1 MHIIP
6 FLRGEPVLPCDID
19 NVAYRTFLDASA
31 SGSRIVDHLSIEIHG
46 GRSATIE
53 IVCFTATEILHDP
66 GKLVEGKPITFGSS
80 AVSKTGQKDGR
91 VIEIDICDVDL
102 GVGQGLLGDGDTD
115 TISGVGAIGDHSG
128 RIVTI

>member
-6 FLRGEPVLPCDID
+6 FLRGEPVLLCDID

-53 IVCFTATEILHDP
+53 IVSFTATEILHDP
-66 GKLVEGKPITFGSS
+66 GKLVEGKTITFGSS
-80 AVSKTGQKDGR
+80 AVSKTGK
-91 VIEIDICDVDL
+91 IK
-102 GVGQGLLGDGDTD
+102 GVKKGTA
-115 TISGVGAIGDHSG
+115 TITVKSGKASVKVQ
-128 RIVTI
+128 VTVR